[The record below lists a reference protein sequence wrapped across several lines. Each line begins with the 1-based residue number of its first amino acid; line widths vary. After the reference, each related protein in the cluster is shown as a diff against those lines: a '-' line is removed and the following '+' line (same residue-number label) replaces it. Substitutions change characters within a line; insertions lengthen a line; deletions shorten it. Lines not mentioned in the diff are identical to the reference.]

1 MPLADTTLTRPA
13 LTVPDTFV
21 IVATGSRDHDDID
34 LIGASL
40 CEVFSTAPSTCS
52 TIVLRH
58 GACPTGADRIISDLC
73 DRQACGAHV
82 FPRQVLE
89 DPMPAAWDDCTPT
102 CPRVRH
108 RKHKK
113 PGDIHHPGL
122 LDDYC
127 PKAGPRR
134 NAAMLASGMASPLPA
149 NLVLAFPLPGSWGT
163 KSCMRLA
170 NEAGIPVLPRTRR

>member
-1 MPLADTTLTRPA
+1 MLPAETTLTRPG
-13 LTVPDTFV
+13 LVLPDTFV
-21 IVATGSRDHDDID
+21 IVGTGSRDHTDLD

-40 CEVFSTAPSTCS
+40 WETINSAPPTCS

-58 GACPTGADRIISDLC
+58 GACPTGADSIIAQLC
-73 DRQACGAHV
+73 KRQANGERL
-82 FPRQVLE
+82 FPRQVIE
-89 DPMPAAWDDCTPT
+89 DPMPARWDDCTST

-122 LDDYC
+122 LNDYC

-134 NAAMLASGMASPLPA
+134 NAAMLLPGLVSKPPA

-170 NEAGIPVLPRTRR
+170 KDAGIPVLPRTRR